1 MTLAAQSLLGLFA
14 LALIAWALGENRR
27 AARIVPALVGIVV
40 QIVLAAL
47 LLWLPGSQR
56 MFDWIGDA
64 VGSIQKATRAGTGLV
79 FGYLGGAPLP
89 FAETGPGTSFTL
101 AFQALPIVLLFSA
114 LSALLFH
121 WRILPLVVRGFS
133 WLLGRALGL
142 GGAVSVSTAA
152 NVFIGMVEAPLLVR
166 PYLAALTRAEL
177 FIVMV
182 GGMAT
187 IAGTVFGLYA
197 AMLAPTLPEAAGHLL
212 VASIISAPAAVVVA
226 RLMVPETAPP
236 TPGEVP
242 MLADSESAF
251 EAVVRGTADGI
262 LLLLNIVATL
272 VVMVA
277 LVSLANQTLGL
288 FPDLFG
294 APLTLERVAGWVCAP
309 LAWLMGI
316 PWAEA
321 GVAGGLIGVKTVLN
335 EFLAYIQL
343 AAVPPEALSARSR
356 LILLYG
362 LCGFANFGGLGIMIG
377 GMAAMVPERRREL
390 VALGFKSMIAGT
402 LASCMTGAVIG
413 VLTWSG

>member
-1 MTLAAQSLLGLFA
+1 MILAAQSLLGLFA
-14 LALIAWALGENRR
+14 LAFIAWLLGENRR
-27 AARIVPALVGIVV
+27 AARIGPALLGIAIQVA
-40 QIVLAAL
+40 LAAFF
-47 LLWLPGSQR
+47 LWWPGSER
-56 MFDWIGDA
+56 MFDGIADA
-64 VGSIQKATRAGTGLV
+64 VAAVQKATRAGTALV

-121 WRILPLVVRGFS
+121 WRVLPLVVRGFS
-133 WLLGRALGL
+133 WLLGRSMGL

-212 VASIISAPAAVVVA
+212 VASIISAPASIVVA
-226 RLMVPETAPP
+226 RLMVPETQPP

-242 MLADSESAF
+242 MLPDAESAF
-251 EAVVRGTADGI
+251 EAVVRGTADGA
-262 LLLLNIVATL
+262 LLLINILATL

-277 LVSLANQTLGL
+277 LVALANQIVGL
-288 FPDLFG
+288 LPAVAG
-294 APLTLERVAGWVCAP
+294 APLTLERVAGWIGAP
-309 LAWLMGI
+309 IAWLMGI

-321 GVAGGLIGVKTVLN
+321 GVAGGLLGVKTVIN
-335 EFLAYIQL
+335 EFLAYLQL
-343 AAVPPEALSARSR
+343 AAVPPEALSPRSR

-377 GMAAMVPERRREL
+377 GLAAMVPERRKEL
-390 VALGFKSMIAGT
+390 VGLGLRSMIAGL

-413 VLTWSG
+413 VLTWS